1 MPRSP
6 RPRRRPARSRAR
18 PSASSLPLSR
28 ASSRRALPRPLPPQL
43 QPRPPSPPWPPSP
56 SPSPPRARE
65 HRRRRHRRQPHPAAA
80 APPRTSSSLAAASSA
95 AGGTGVTSSAGAAS
109 AMRTARVLA
118 KDEWSW
124 DKHHLQALF
133 TNDLQT
139 IYKRGPFTN
148 EPVTLVILAN
158 KQTNQTN
165 EASFVNS
172 VCEHI
177 TKAEPWYPP
186 SETAIQNCCTGES
199 GADGRE
205 ALLLSHARDVPR
217 PRCVPWTARRP
228 GCDCALAL
236 IRNRRRFNSA
246 RCRRVFL
253 RERPRRTRASWLGC
267 RARLRRAVRVRRA
280 RLAVALE
287 TIGDP
292 VPDCSGP

>member
-1 MPRSP
+1 MQTCVYPGTPPRASGG
-6 RPRRRPARSRAR
+6 RRSAASR
-18 PSASSLPLSR
+18 PSTPPSAGASGL
-28 ASSRRALPRPLPPQL
+28 ASSRG
-43 QPRPPSPPWPPSP
+43 STS
-56 SPSPPRARE
+56 SGVARE

-177 TKAEPWYPP
+177 TNAEP
-186 SETAIQNCCTGES
+186 CL
-199 GADGRE
+199 E
-205 ALLLSHARDVPR
+205 AAPAGLFDVLS
-217 PRCVPWTARRP
+217 
-228 GCDCALAL
+228 
-236 IRNRRRFNSA
+236 
-246 RCRRVFL
+246 
-253 RERPRRTRASWLGC
+253 RT
-267 RARLRRAVRVRRA
+267 
-280 RLAVALE
+280 
-287 TIGDP
+287 
-292 VPDCSGP
+292 